1 MKEAADYLGISYWLI
16 NQLAKRKQIPCSK
29 VGGKYL
35 FRVKALDEY
44 LTQKEEASVQQEGGK
59 KMVQVQWLK
68 VYTDIFD
75 NEKMK
80 KLLRNRDGDTYF
92 RVWIQLLTLAAKSNQ
107 HGAIL
112 LGENIPMSKEDLAK
126 VMHKTLNKLEKIIQD
141 LHKLDMI
148 IVEKDT
154 ICIKNWDM
162 YQSADELEKLR
173 ESNRRRQ
180 QKYRDKQKDSNV
192 IVTSSNTEDKN
203 REEKNKNRQD
213 ISNLENESGF
223 KE

>member
-1 MKEAADYLGISYWLI
+1 
-16 NQLAKRKQIPCSK
+16 
-29 VGGKYL
+29 
-35 FRVKALDEY
+35 
-44 LTQKEEASVQQEGGK
+44 
-59 KMVQVQWLK
+59 MVQVQWLK

-80 KLLRNRDGDTYF
+80 KLLRNRNGDTYF

-148 IVEKDT
+148 IIEKDT
-154 ICIKNWDM
+154 IYIKNWDM

>member
-1 MKEAADYLGISYWLI
+1 
-16 NQLAKRKQIPCSK
+16 
-29 VGGKYL
+29 
-35 FRVKALDEY
+35 
-44 LTQKEEASVQQEGGK
+44 
-59 KMVQVQWLK
+59 MVQVQWLK

-80 KLLRNRDGDTYF
+80 KLLRNRNGDTYF

-141 LHKLDMI
+141 LYELDMI
-148 IVEKDT
+148 IIEKET
-154 ICIKNWDM
+154 ICIKNWNM

>member
-1 MKEAADYLGISYWLI
+1 
-16 NQLAKRKQIPCSK
+16 
-29 VGGKYL
+29 
-35 FRVKALDEY
+35 
-44 LTQKEEASVQQEGGK
+44 
-59 KMVQVQWLK
+59 MVQVQWLK

-80 KLLRNRDGDTYF
+80 KLLRNRDRDTYF

-141 LHKLDMI
+141 LYELDMI
-148 IVEKDT
+148 IIEKET

-192 IVTSSNTEDKN
+192 IVTLNNTEDKN

>member
-1 MKEAADYLGISYWLI
+1 
-16 NQLAKRKQIPCSK
+16 
-29 VGGKYL
+29 
-35 FRVKALDEY
+35 
-44 LTQKEEASVQQEGGK
+44 
-59 KMVQVQWLK
+59 MVQVQWLK

-162 YQSADELEKLR
+162 YQSAHVGVWTQPGEQHCRYRQGNFKRHKNTGIDLPEAFGKELGAEAGLPEAGKI
-173 ESNRRRQ
+173 
-180 QKYRDKQKDSNV
+180 K
-192 IVTSSNTEDKN
+192 
-203 REEKNKNRQD
+203 
-213 ISNLENESGF
+213 
-223 KE
+223 

>member
-1 MKEAADYLGISYWLI
+1 
-16 NQLAKRKQIPCSK
+16 
-29 VGGKYL
+29 
-35 FRVKALDEY
+35 
-44 LTQKEEASVQQEGGK
+44 
-59 KMVQVQWLK
+59 
-68 VYTDIFD
+68 
-75 NEKMK
+75 
-80 KLLRNRDGDTYF
+80 
-92 RVWIQLLTLAAKSNQ
+92 
-107 HGAIL
+107 
-112 LGENIPMSKEDLAK
+112 
-126 VMHKTLNKLEKIIQD
+126 
-141 LHKLDMI
+141 MI

-192 IVTSSNTEDKN
+192 IVTLSNTEDKN

-213 ISNLENESGF
+213 NLENESGF

>member
-1 MKEAADYLGISYWLI
+1 
-16 NQLAKRKQIPCSK
+16 
-29 VGGKYL
+29 
-35 FRVKALDEY
+35 
-44 LTQKEEASVQQEGGK
+44 
-59 KMVQVQWLK
+59 MVQVQWLK

-80 KLLRNRDGDTYF
+80 KLLRNRNGDTYF

-141 LHKLDMI
+141 LYELDMI
-148 IVEKDT
+148 IIEKET

-180 QKYRDKQKDSNV
+180 QKYRDKQKDGNV
-192 IVTSSNTEDKN
+192 IVTSNNTEDKN
-203 REEKNKNRQD
+203 RE
-213 ISNLENESGF
+213 
-223 KE
+223 

>member
-1 MKEAADYLGISYWLI
+1 
-16 NQLAKRKQIPCSK
+16 
-29 VGGKYL
+29 
-35 FRVKALDEY
+35 
-44 LTQKEEASVQQEGGK
+44 
-59 KMVQVQWLK
+59 MVQVRWLK

-80 KLLRNRDGDTYF
+80 KLLRNRNGDTYF

-148 IVEKDT
+148 IIEKDT
-154 ICIKNWDM
+154 IYIKNWDM

-192 IVTSSNTEDKN
+192 IVTSNNTEDKN
-203 REEKNKNRQD
+203 RKEKNKNRQD

>member
-1 MKEAADYLGISYWLI
+1 
-16 NQLAKRKQIPCSK
+16 
-29 VGGKYL
+29 
-35 FRVKALDEY
+35 
-44 LTQKEEASVQQEGGK
+44 
-59 KMVQVQWLK
+59 MVQVQWLK

-80 KLLRNRDGDTYF
+80 KLLRNRNGDTYF

-141 LHKLDMI
+141 LYELDMI
-148 IVEKDT
+148 IIEKET
-154 ICIKNWDM
+154 ICIKNWNM

-180 QKYRDKQKDSNV
+180 QKYRNKQKDSNV

>member
-1 MKEAADYLGISYWLI
+1 
-16 NQLAKRKQIPCSK
+16 
-29 VGGKYL
+29 
-35 FRVKALDEY
+35 
-44 LTQKEEASVQQEGGK
+44 
-59 KMVQVQWLK
+59 MVQVQWLK

-126 VMHKTLNKLEKIIQD
+126 VMHKTLNKLDKIIQD

-180 QKYRDKQKDSNV
+180 QKYREKQKDSNV

-213 ISNLENESGF
+213 NLENESGF

>member
-1 MKEAADYLGISYWLI
+1 MKEAAEYLGISYWLI
-16 NQLAKRKQIPCSK
+16 NQLAKRKQIPYSK
-29 VGGKYL
+29 VGGKFL

-44 LTQKEEASVQQEGGK
+44 LTQKEEASVQQRK
-59 KMVQVQWLK
+59 KSMVQVQWLK

-112 LGENIPMSKEDLAK
+112 LGENIPMTKYDLAK

-141 LHKLDMI
+141 LYKLDMI
-148 IVEKDT
+148 FFEKDT
-154 ICIKNWDM
+154 ICIKNWDK
-162 YQSADELEKLR
+162 YQSADKLEKMQ

-180 QKYRDKQKDSNV
+180 KEYRDRQKNSNV
-192 IVTSSNTEDKN
+192 TITLSNTEDKN
-203 REEKNKNRQD
+203 REDKDKNRID
-213 ISNLENESGF
+213 IENESGF
-223 KE
+223 KD

>member
-1 MKEAADYLGISYWLI
+1 
-16 NQLAKRKQIPCSK
+16 
-29 VGGKYL
+29 
-35 FRVKALDEY
+35 
-44 LTQKEEASVQQEGGK
+44 
-59 KMVQVQWLK
+59 MVQVQWLK

-126 VMHKTLNKLEKIIQD
+126 VMHKTLNKLDKIIQD

-213 ISNLENESGF
+213 NLENESGF

>member
-1 MKEAADYLGISYWLI
+1 
-16 NQLAKRKQIPCSK
+16 
-29 VGGKYL
+29 
-35 FRVKALDEY
+35 
-44 LTQKEEASVQQEGGK
+44 
-59 KMVQVQWLK
+59 
-68 VYTDIFD
+68 
-75 NEKMK
+75 
-80 KLLRNRDGDTYF
+80 
-92 RVWIQLLTLAAKSNQ
+92 
-107 HGAIL
+107 
-112 LGENIPMSKEDLAK
+112 MSKEDLAK

-141 LHKLDMI
+141 LYELDMI
-148 IVEKDT
+148 IIEKET

-180 QKYRDKQKDSNV
+180 QKYRDKQKDGNV
-192 IVTSSNTEDKN
+192 IVTSNNTEDKN

>member
-1 MKEAADYLGISYWLI
+1 
-16 NQLAKRKQIPCSK
+16 
-29 VGGKYL
+29 
-35 FRVKALDEY
+35 
-44 LTQKEEASVQQEGGK
+44 
-59 KMVQVQWLK
+59 MVQVQWLK

-80 KLLRNRDGDTYF
+80 KLLRNRNGDTYF

-141 LHKLDMI
+141 LYELDMI
-148 IVEKDT
+148 IIEKET

-180 QKYRDKQKDSNV
+180 QKYRDKQKDGNV
-192 IVTSSNTEDKN
+192 IVTSNNTEDKN

>member
-1 MKEAADYLGISYWLI
+1 
-16 NQLAKRKQIPCSK
+16 
-29 VGGKYL
+29 
-35 FRVKALDEY
+35 
-44 LTQKEEASVQQEGGK
+44 
-59 KMVQVQWLK
+59 MVQVQWLK

-92 RVWIQLLTLAAKSNQ
+92 RVWIQLLTLAAKANQ

-141 LHKLDMI
+141 LYELDMI
-148 IVEKDT
+148 IIDKET

-162 YQSADELEKLR
+162 YQSADKLEKLQ

-180 QKYRDKQKDSNV
+180 QKYRDK
-192 IVTSSNTEDKN
+192 
-203 REEKNKNRQD
+203 
-213 ISNLENESGF
+213 
-223 KE
+223 

>member
-1 MKEAADYLGISYWLI
+1 
-16 NQLAKRKQIPCSK
+16 
-29 VGGKYL
+29 
-35 FRVKALDEY
+35 
-44 LTQKEEASVQQEGGK
+44 
-59 KMVQVQWLK
+59 MVQVQWLK

-80 KLLRNRDGDTYF
+80 KLLRNRNGDTYF

-141 LHKLDMI
+141 LYELDMI
-148 IVEKDT
+148 IIEKET
-154 ICIKNWDM
+154 ICIKNWNM

-192 IVTSSNTEDKN
+192 IVTSNNTEDKN

>member
-1 MKEAADYLGISYWLI
+1 
-16 NQLAKRKQIPCSK
+16 
-29 VGGKYL
+29 
-35 FRVKALDEY
+35 
-44 LTQKEEASVQQEGGK
+44 
-59 KMVQVQWLK
+59 MVQVQWLK

-112 LGENIPMSKEDLAK
+112 LGENIPMSKDDLAK

-141 LHKLDMI
+141 LYELDMI
-148 IVEKDT
+148 IIEKET

-180 QKYRDKQKDSNV
+180 QKYRDKQKNSNV
-192 IVTSSNTEDKN
+192 IITLNNTEDKN

>member
-1 MKEAADYLGISYWLI
+1 
-16 NQLAKRKQIPCSK
+16 
-29 VGGKYL
+29 
-35 FRVKALDEY
+35 
-44 LTQKEEASVQQEGGK
+44 
-59 KMVQVQWLK
+59 MVQVQWLK

-80 KLLRNRDGDTYF
+80 KLLRNRNGDTYF

-148 IVEKDT
+148 IIEKDT
-154 ICIKNWDM
+154 IYIKNWDM

-192 IVTSSNTEDKN
+192 IVTSNNTEDKN
-203 REEKNKNRQD
+203 RKEKNKNRQD

>member
-1 MKEAADYLGISYWLI
+1 
-16 NQLAKRKQIPCSK
+16 
-29 VGGKYL
+29 
-35 FRVKALDEY
+35 
-44 LTQKEEASVQQEGGK
+44 
-59 KMVQVQWLK
+59 MVQVQWLK

-141 LHKLDMI
+141 LYELDMI
-148 IVEKDT
+148 IIEKET
-154 ICIKNWDM
+154 ICIKNWNM

-192 IVTSSNTEDKN
+192 IVTSNNTEDKN

>member
-1 MKEAADYLGISYWLI
+1 
-16 NQLAKRKQIPCSK
+16 
-29 VGGKYL
+29 
-35 FRVKALDEY
+35 
-44 LTQKEEASVQQEGGK
+44 
-59 KMVQVQWLK
+59 MVQVQWLK

-80 KLLRNRDGDTYF
+80 KLLRNRNGDTYF

-112 LGENIPMSKEDLAK
+112 LGENIPMSKEDIAK

-141 LHKLDMI
+141 LYELDMI
-148 IVEKDT
+148 IIEKET

-180 QKYRDKQKDSNV
+180 QKYREKQKDSNV

>member
-1 MKEAADYLGISYWLI
+1 
-16 NQLAKRKQIPCSK
+16 
-29 VGGKYL
+29 
-35 FRVKALDEY
+35 
-44 LTQKEEASVQQEGGK
+44 
-59 KMVQVQWLK
+59 MVQVQWLK

-80 KLLRNRDGDTYF
+80 KLLRNRNGDTYF

-141 LHKLDMI
+141 LYELDMI
-148 IVEKDT
+148 IIEKET

-180 QKYRDKQKDSNV
+180 QKYRDKQKDGNV
-192 IVTSSNTEDKN
+192 IVTSINTEDKN

>member
-1 MKEAADYLGISYWLI
+1 
-16 NQLAKRKQIPCSK
+16 
-29 VGGKYL
+29 
-35 FRVKALDEY
+35 
-44 LTQKEEASVQQEGGK
+44 
-59 KMVQVQWLK
+59 MVQVQWLK

-112 LGENIPMSKEDLAK
+112 LGENIPMSKDDLAK

-141 LHKLDMI
+141 LYELDMI
-148 IVEKDT
+148 IIEKET

-192 IVTSSNTEDKN
+192 IVTSNNTEDKN
-203 REEKNKNRQD
+203 REEKNKNRRD

>member
-1 MKEAADYLGISYWLI
+1 
-16 NQLAKRKQIPCSK
+16 
-29 VGGKYL
+29 
-35 FRVKALDEY
+35 
-44 LTQKEEASVQQEGGK
+44 
-59 KMVQVQWLK
+59 MVQVQWLK

-141 LHKLDMI
+141 LYKLDMI

-192 IVTSSNTEDKN
+192 IVTSNNTEDKN

-213 ISNLENESGF
+213 IRNLENESGF

>member
-1 MKEAADYLGISYWLI
+1 
-16 NQLAKRKQIPCSK
+16 
-29 VGGKYL
+29 
-35 FRVKALDEY
+35 
-44 LTQKEEASVQQEGGK
+44 
-59 KMVQVQWLK
+59 MVQVQWLK

-80 KLLRNRDGDTYF
+80 KLLRNRNGDTYF

-148 IVEKDT
+148 IIEKDT
-154 ICIKNWDM
+154 IYIKNWDM

-192 IVTSSNTEDKN
+192 IVTSNNTEDKN

-213 ISNLENESGF
+213 NLENESGF

>member
-1 MKEAADYLGISYWLI
+1 
-16 NQLAKRKQIPCSK
+16 
-29 VGGKYL
+29 
-35 FRVKALDEY
+35 
-44 LTQKEEASVQQEGGK
+44 
-59 KMVQVQWLK
+59 MVQVQWLK

-80 KLLRNRDGDTYF
+80 KLLRNRNGDTYF

-112 LGENIPMSKEDLAK
+112 LGENIPMSKDDLAK

-141 LHKLDMI
+141 LYELDMI
-148 IVEKDT
+148 IIEKET

-192 IVTSSNTEDKN
+192 IVTSNNTEDKN

>member
-1 MKEAADYLGISYWLI
+1 
-16 NQLAKRKQIPCSK
+16 
-29 VGGKYL
+29 
-35 FRVKALDEY
+35 
-44 LTQKEEASVQQEGGK
+44 
-59 KMVQVQWLK
+59 MVQVQWLK

-141 LHKLDMI
+141 LYKLDMI

-192 IVTSSNTEDKN
+192 IVTLNNTEDKN

-213 ISNLENESGF
+213 IRNLENESGF

>member
-1 MKEAADYLGISYWLI
+1 
-16 NQLAKRKQIPCSK
+16 
-29 VGGKYL
+29 
-35 FRVKALDEY
+35 
-44 LTQKEEASVQQEGGK
+44 
-59 KMVQVQWLK
+59 MVQVQWLK

-141 LHKLDMI
+141 LYELDMI
-148 IVEKDT
+148 IIEKET

-180 QKYRDKQKDSNV
+180 QKYRDKQKDGNV
-192 IVTSSNTEDKN
+192 IVTSNNTEDKN

>member
-1 MKEAADYLGISYWLI
+1 
-16 NQLAKRKQIPCSK
+16 
-29 VGGKYL
+29 
-35 FRVKALDEY
+35 
-44 LTQKEEASVQQEGGK
+44 
-59 KMVQVQWLK
+59 MVQVQWLK

-126 VMHKTLNKLEKIIQD
+126 VMHKTLNKLDKIIQD

-192 IVTSSNTEDKN
+192 IVTSCNTEDKN
-203 REEKNKNRQD
+203 REEKNKNIQD

>member
-1 MKEAADYLGISYWLI
+1 
-16 NQLAKRKQIPCSK
+16 
-29 VGGKYL
+29 
-35 FRVKALDEY
+35 
-44 LTQKEEASVQQEGGK
+44 
-59 KMVQVQWLK
+59 MVQVQWLK

-141 LHKLDMI
+141 LYKLDMI

-213 ISNLENESGF
+213 IRNLENESGF